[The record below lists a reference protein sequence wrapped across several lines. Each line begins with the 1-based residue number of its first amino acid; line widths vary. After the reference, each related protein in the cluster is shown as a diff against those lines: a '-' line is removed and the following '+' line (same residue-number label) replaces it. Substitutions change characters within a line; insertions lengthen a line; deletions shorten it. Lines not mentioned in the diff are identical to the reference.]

1 MATFVPNLHS
11 GTAAS
16 ILAPS
21 TALASNP
28 VHAFLLPGDHSLTH
42 SGSWLSAA
50 LLRPFSLAQPGEGEI
65 SLIIFLQ
72 NTPRVQHWRVSDL
85 LIYWLCVM
93 WVDVAYMS
101 CKWNLGGNEAG
112 NRKPLLGMAQQMSDS
127 RQMIFMSVLMSD
139 STCTH
144 CTFWVSIEMEM
155 HQSRSS
161 GSHCFHWLPF
171 LFWLCELSCCSGLG
185 YGGAR
190 RRKWVGLGQR
200 PCHQLDGSESISIL
214 LYSQSLS
221 KVVVAFVVHVA

>member
-1 MATFVPNLHS
+1 MTWSSSLCPVNSSSDSKLFESSFPLFYPTMATFVPNLHS

-21 TALASNP
+21 TALASNS

-101 CKWNLGGNEAG
+101 CK
-112 NRKPLLGMAQQMSDS
+112 
-127 RQMIFMSVLMSD
+127 
-139 STCTH
+139 
-144 CTFWVSIEMEM
+144 
-155 HQSRSS
+155 
-161 GSHCFHWLPF
+161 
-171 LFWLCELSCCSGLG
+171 
-185 YGGAR
+185 
-190 RRKWVGLGQR
+190 
-200 PCHQLDGSESISIL
+200 
-214 LYSQSLS
+214 
-221 KVVVAFVVHVA
+221 